1 MKDWDAYVG
10 VNPSD
15 KFNDISARYSAHEIS
30 GINSRYYAL
39 DQGEPT
45 FLLSYAEQ
53 CFIVAEGIL
62 RGWADGDAR
71 INYEKGIQ
79 AAMSFTAA
87 STPDNATYNHGMKI
101 TAPVISAYIES
112 PKVAFGGTTEQKLEK
127 IMQQRY
133 FMGFMQDGWST
144 YYEYR
149 RTGYPAF
156 PINPQ
161 TNLNTDVNRLP
172 SRWMYPDSELS
183 TNRSNLEAAVA
194 SQYGGSDD
202 VNQLMWILK

>member
-1 MKDWDAYVG
+1 
-10 VNPSD
+10 
-15 KFNDISARYSAHEIS
+15 
-30 GINSRYYAL
+30 
-39 DQGEPT
+39 
-45 FLLSYAEQ
+45 
-53 CFIVAEGIL
+53 
-62 RGWADGDAR
+62 
-71 INYEKGIQ
+71 
-79 AAMSFTAA
+79 
-87 STPDNATYNHGMKI
+87 MKI